1 MITDPDHT
9 VQLAVRARRSEAAAW
24 HELVACYGPRL
35 MRIART
41 YRLSDADAA
50 DVVQTTWLRC
60 VQYLEQVRDL
70 AATGA
75 WLSTICRREAMRVL
89 QRRTLPLPHD
99 PSDPTGPLAQL
110 VNEYGDPYALDD
122 LRHQLRTEL
131 VDAIAG
137 LPDRQRRLLT
147 ELLLAA
153 RDGRPYIEVAMAL
166 QMPVGSIGPVRR
178 RALDQLRR
186 NRRLAELDE
195 DLEYCR

>member
-9 VQLAVRARRSEAAAW
+9 AQLAVRARRSESAAW
-24 HELVACYGPRL
+24 HELVASYGPRL

-41 YRLSDADAA
+41 YRLNDADAA

-60 VQYLEQVRDL
+60 VQYLDQVRDL

-75 WLSTICRREAMRVL
+75 WLITICRREAMRVL
-89 QRRTLPLPHD
+89 QRTALPVPYD
-99 PSDPTGPLAQL
+99 PGDPTGPLAQL
-110 VNEYGDPYALDD
+110 VSEHDDPYALDD
-122 LRHQLRTEL
+122 LRHRLRTEL

-153 RDGRPYIEVAMAL
+153 RDGRAYADVAMTL

-195 DLEYCR
+195 DLAYCR